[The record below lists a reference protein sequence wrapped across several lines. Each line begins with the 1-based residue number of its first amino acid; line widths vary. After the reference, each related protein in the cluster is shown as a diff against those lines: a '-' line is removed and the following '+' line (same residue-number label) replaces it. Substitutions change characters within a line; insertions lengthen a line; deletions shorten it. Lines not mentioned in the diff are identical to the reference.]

1 MVLGSYVSGSWTS
14 PSAEGAPL
22 LDAVTGEQV
31 ATISSAGIDMR
42 AALEYGRAVG
52 GPALRELTFHQRA
65 AILKSVGLVLRE
77 HRPELYALS
86 ARTGATLPDSKF
98 DVDGGIGV
106 LASYASKGRRELPND
121 TILLDGDAEQLGK
134 GGQFLGQHILTP
146 RHGVAVQVNAFNF
159 PVWGPLEKFAPAFLA
174 GVPSLVKPAS
184 STAYLTARLVELIIE
199 SGLLPAGSLQL
210 VCGGVGDLL
219 DHLTGQ
225 DLLSFT
231 GSAATAQR
239 LATNPAVVARSVRFN
254 AEADSLNCSILGPDA
269 VPGTPEFDLYVRQ
282 LVTEMTVKAGQKCT
296 AIRRALVPE
305 SLLDAVAAAASSRL
319 AEVVVGNP
327 ADESVRM
334 GALASLGQ
342 RDEVRRSLKSLLSA
356 GTAVFGDPEHVEVV
370 GADADRG
377 AFMSPVLIRVDDAG
391 RAEPHEVEAFGP
403 VSTLIGYRDT
413 AHAIELAAR
422 GLGSLAGSVV
432 TGDVG
437 FARDVVI
444 GTAPWHGRLLVLDT
458 DDAAESTG
466 HGSPL
471 PVLVH
476 GGPGRAG
483 GGEEL
488 GGIRGVTHH
497 MQRTAVQ
504 ASPQVLAKIT
514 GRWVPG
520 SERTIDGTH
529 PFRKSLAQLRVGD
542 SVVAGPR
549 TVTAADIAH
558 FAEFTGDTFYAHT
571 DAEAAARNPF
581 FDGIVAH
588 GYLVVSLAAGLF
600 VDPDPGPVLANYGI
614 DNLRFLAP
622 VYPGD
627 ALTVTLTC
635 KAITPRGDSEH
646 GEVCWDADVTKQD
659 GSSAARY
666 DVLTMVAREWPS

>member
-1 MVLGSYVSGSWTS
+1 MVLGSYVNGSWMS

-42 AALEYGRAVG
+42 AALGYGRAVG
-52 GPALRELTFHQRA
+52 GPGLRGLTFHERA
-65 AILKSVGLVLRE
+65 AILKSLSQFLRE

-86 ARTGATLPDSKF
+86 ARTGATLSDARF

-106 LASYASKGRRELPND
+106 LASYASQGRRELPAD
-121 TILLDGDAEQLGK
+121 TVLLDGDAAQLGK

-146 RHGVAVQVNAFNF
+146 RHGVAVQINAFNF

-184 STAYLTARLVELIIE
+184 STAYLTARLVGLIAE

-210 VCGGVGDLL
+210 ICGSAGDLL
-219 DHLTGQ
+219 DHLTDQ

-231 GSAATAQR
+231 GSASTAQR
-239 LATNPAVVARSVRFN
+239 LRTHPTVVARSVRFN

-269 VPGTPEFDLYVRQ
+269 GPGSPEFDLYVKQ

-305 SLLDAVAAAASSRL
+305 SLLDVVAEATSARL
-319 AEVVVGNP
+319 AKVVVGDP
-327 ADESVRM
+327 ADETVRM

-342 RDEVRRSLKSLLSA
+342 RDEVRRSLKVLLSA
-356 GTAVFGDPEHVEVV
+356 GTAVFGDPERVEVV
-370 GADADRG
+370 GADPDRG
-377 AFMSPVLIRVDDAG
+377 AFMSPVLIRAEDAG

-413 AHAIELAAR
+413 AHAVELAAR

-432 TGDVG
+432 TGDAG
-437 FARDVVI
+437 FARDVVL
-444 GTAPWHGRLLVLDT
+444 GVAPWHGRLLVLDS

-488 GGIRGVTHH
+488 GGLRAVTHH

-504 ASPQVLAKIT
+504 ASPRVLARIT

-520 SERTIDGTH
+520 SERSTDGTH
-529 PFRKSLAQLRVGD
+529 PFRKPLSQLRVGD

-549 TVTAADIAH
+549 TVTEADIAH

-571 DAEAAARNPF
+571 NAEAAARNPF

-588 GYLVVSLAAGLF
+588 GYLVLSLAAGLF
-600 VDPDPGPVLANYGI
+600 VNPDPGPVLANYGL
-614 DNLRFLAP
+614 DNLRFLTP

-627 ALTVTLTC
+627 ELTVTLTC
-635 KAITPRGDSEH
+635 KAITPRGGSEH
-646 GEVCWDADVTKQD
+646 GEVRWDAEITKQD
-659 GSSAARY
+659 GSPAARY
-666 DVLTMVAREWPS
+666 DVLTMVAKEWPS